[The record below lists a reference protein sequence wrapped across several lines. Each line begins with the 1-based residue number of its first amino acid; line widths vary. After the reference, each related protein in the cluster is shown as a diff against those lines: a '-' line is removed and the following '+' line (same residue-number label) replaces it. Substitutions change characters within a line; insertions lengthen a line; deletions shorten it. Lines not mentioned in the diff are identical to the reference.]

1 MVVALVV
8 TAALWGDELE
18 RFLYAVPGRIDLFG
32 QLRWYLVVAVIVAV
46 AVGAFAV
53 SYRALQPRHRAVLL
67 VLLVV
72 ADLGVTLV
80 NQELGPVDSS
90 VVATSGS
97 DTAALRT
104 RLRNGGRFAVY
115 DPQQR
120 VRVDDNVL
128 AQALRPDLPM
138 LRALPSVQG
147 YGSVVEATYA
157 ARTGTHTIRVVKP
170 SVLAGT
176 EADDLN
182 LRRLLVP
189 PSYVEPP
196 TTAGGSRSVDTALQ
210 AALAAPRW
218 RRTGTIGEFAV
229 FTNTRARGRAWLR
242 PMAASAGG
250 TSRQRDGPAS
260 RHPGRGDRPGAQQ
273 RPRPPRPQCRVRR
286 RLVS

>member
-1 MVVALVV
+1 
-8 TAALWGDELE
+8 
-18 RFLYAVPGRIDLFG
+18 
-32 QLRWYLVVAVIVAV
+32 
-46 AVGAFAV
+46 
-53 SYRALQPRHRAVLL
+53 
-67 VLLVV
+67 
-72 ADLGVTLV
+72 
-80 NQELGPVDSS
+80 
-90 VVATSGS
+90 
-97 DTAALRT
+97 
-104 RLRNGGRFAVY
+104 
-115 DPQQR
+115 
-120 VRVDDNVL
+120 VDDNAL

-229 FTNTRARGRAWLR
+229 FTNTRARGRAWLQ

-250 TSRQRDGPAS
+250 ASGSVTVQRVGTQDEETDRVRSNDPVRLVRSVAYADGWSAELRTADGSVRSVPVRRLGLVQSAAVPAGVTTVTWTY
-260 RHPGRGDRPGAQQ
+260 HAPGLRAGLVLTLLALALLLTLGVVVGVRRARG
-273 RPRPPRPQCRVRR
+273 RPRREPHGPLPGPTGQPH
-286 RLVS
+286 SS